1 MDLAEEHVDTGPSRV
16 AAPSLGLDLLEPP
29 HDGLLDRAR
38 LGLAGPLS
46 ELADKSVRP
55 LVLDVERHDWIL
67 P

>member
-1 MDLAEEHVDTGPSRV
+1 MDLAEEHVDPGPSRV
-16 AAPSLGLDLLEPP
+16 ATPSLGLDLLEPP
-29 HDGLLDRAR
+29 HDGLLDRTR